1 MGIDKGAHGGLQSG
15 RYEQAWKPGTE
26 RLIDYRDRVSVMI
39 WVVLMGLVA
48 QRFLQ
53 FPTRVLDETLLGS
66 PVTLMITANTLLG
79 ALLAALVATGTEAVV
94 RAHPR
99 IQLAGLALRDRFSA
113 SALALNSG
121 QQLSSAAG
129 QQWRG
134 DRFGLGGHWV
144 FWALPIA
151 LIVVVIL
158 LLPVAP
164 TGAYWLAGLV
174 LTGLALGASMAGLY
188 FTIDPFARGYRRAR
202 LGLNA
207 LTYAIALLLFLV
219 VYRTRVR
226 SLVSATEITLVSSLL
241 ALELLRGSERPLAL
255 VGLYAG
261 ITGLILG
268 QATWAL
274 NYWRLDS
281 LTGGLVLLLLF
292 YNVVGLAQNAIQ
304 GPIRRRVLIE
314 HVLLTI
320 LGLALIWEFAP

>member
-1 MGIDKGAHGGLQSG
+1 MYLV
-15 RYEQAWKPGTE
+15 
-26 RLIDYRDRVSVMI
+26 DYRDRVSVMI
-39 WVVLMGLVA
+39 WVVLMGLAA
-48 QRFLQ
+48 QRFLE

-66 PVTLMITANTLLG
+66 PVTLPITAATILG
-79 ALLAALVATGTEAVV
+79 ALLAALVAVGTEAVV

-99 IQLAGLALRDRFSA
+99 IQLAGIAGWDTFPTTDLTS
-113 SALALNSG
+113 SSG
-121 QQLSSAAG
+121 PQASSAVS

-134 DRFGLGGHWV
+134 DRSGLGGHWAY
-144 FWALPIA
+144 WALPIA
-151 LIVVVIL
+151 LIIVSVL
-158 LLPVAP
+158 LMPVAP
-164 TGAYWLAGLV
+164 TSTYWVAGLI
-174 LTGLALGASMAGLY
+174 LTGIALGVSMAGLY

-207 LTYAIALLLFLV
+207 LTYAVALVLFLV

-226 SLVSATEITLVSSLL
+226 SLVSATEITLVSGLL

-255 VGLYAG
+255 VALYSG

-292 YNVVGLAQNAIQ
+292 YNVVGISQNAIQ

-314 HVLLTI
+314 HALLTI
-320 LGLALIWEFAP
+320 VGLALIWELAP